1 MSEHRAVT
9 SAVEFVLTLAIAT
22 ALMSGLIVAAS
33 DTVERQK
40 TATAQSQMES
50 VGHQVAGTIESAD
63 RLHRTAATTT
73 TLRLERDL
81 PPALVQRGYAIEV
94 TASEVVVT
102 SPLVERPVS
111 VALDSDTPIAQTTI
125 KGGDIAVRYTGTRLE
140 VVDD

>member
-73 TLRLERDL
+73 LRLERDL
-81 PPALVQRGYAIEV
+81 PPALVQRGYALEV

-111 VALDSDTPIAQTTI
+111 VALDSDTPVAQTTT